1 MHIKTLIITGS
12 LSLIIAVCSI
22 TPVEAAESA
31 SFQFIFNPVVTVSQ
45 DGDAL
50 SPSYRWKESEIS
62 WQARVE
68 EPQESNEE
76 AAPAD
81 TTSSSGDHTNAG
93 GTRRAVASVQAP
105 SPSPSQNSP
114 QEVGANPSPPP
125 QVVLS
130 PVHAP
135 SAVGAT
141 AVTEIAARLSA
152 PIPAAKPSPVP
163 KAYVAMHEGPVPPTS
178 TQANAST
185 AQRQTYTQLAAQ
197 LLNGTGLGAI
207 GARSALILL
216 GSIALGFLISLVNFR
231 RSKAKNKNLHR
242 RKSHR
247 RLKKTS
253 LRHFDALHPLMGM
266 KFFAMLLLCI
276 ILPSIV
282 AAETSVPQRLHYSG
296 SLYDSE
302 GAPIA
307 TQHFMRFSLWTSADA
322 LSDDRTA
329 SGAITLTA
337 AAYAGWQEVQSV
349 TPDAYGQLAVE
360 LGSVTSL
367 PDFDSFSSEQ
377 LLNLVLQVE
386 VRASG
391 TSEADFEIL
400 DPDSSDDT
408 EDRFAFLSVP
418 FALNADKLDRREVG
432 TGSGAIPLLGSGGL
446 LPLSMVPLGTNQES
460 FTINAQNTA
469 ADAVLTFGN
478 DLLPATIRF
487 SAEFNRFEFSHNLYI
502 DGDVTASGA
511 LTVHGNAQFN
521 STMTINGVTYT
532 FPVAEAVSGSVLK
545 TNGSGNLSWSD
556 DHNAPATTIFVD
568 TTTESL
574 TDENV
579 DLWDGTYPSVTLS
592 KPTNRVLVNVLLNGT
607 ADAGDGEIDAFTVH
621 RAIDADPT
629 CSDTI
634 VGGIFSSTFTTRK
647 YDTWSAS
654 ASLIDD
660 PSTTENVRYTVCSS
674 TAATTG
680 GTISN
685 DTSEIHM
692 SLIQL
697 GN

>member
-1 MHIKTLIITGS
+1 MHINTLITTGC
-12 LSLIIAVCSI
+12 LSLIVTVCSV
-22 TPVEAAESA
+22 TPAEAAESA
-31 SFQFIFNPVVTVSQ
+31 SFQFTFNPVVTVSQ

-50 SPSYRWKESEIS
+50 SLSYRWKESEIS
-62 WQARVE
+62 WQAHVVE
-68 EPQESNEE
+68 ESQPSNEE
-76 AAPAD
+76 VAPAD
-81 TTSSSGDHTNAG
+81 TTSSSGDRTNAG

-105 SPSPSQNSP
+105 APSPSQNSP
-114 QEVGANPSPPP
+114 QAVGANPSPPP

-141 AVTEIAARLSA
+141 AVTEIAARFSA
-152 PIPAAKPSPVP
+152 PIPAAKPVPVP
-163 KAYVAMHEGPVPPTS
+163 EAYVAMHEGSVPPTS
-178 TQANAST
+178 TRANAST

-197 LLNGTGLGAI
+197 LLNSTGLGAI

-253 LRHFDALHPLMGM
+253 LRHFDTMRPLMGM

-276 ILPSIV
+276 ILPSM
-282 AAETSVPQRLHYSG
+282 AAAQTSVPQRLHYSG

-329 SGAITLTA
+329 SGAITVTA

-360 LGSVTSL
+360 LGSVSSL
-367 PDFDSFSSEQ
+367 PDFGSFSSEQ

-386 VRASG
+386 VRAVD
-391 TSEADFEIL
+391 TSEAAFEIL

-446 LPLSMVPLGTNQES
+446 LLPSMVPLGTNQES

-469 ADAVLTFGN
+469 ADSVLTFGN

-487 SAEFNRFEFSHNLYI
+487 SAEFNRFEFSHNLYV

-532 FPVAEAVSGSVLK
+532 FPVADAVSGSVLK

-556 DHNAPATTIFVD
+556 DHNAPATTTFTD

-574 TDENV
+574 TDANV
-579 DLWDGTYPSVTLS
+579 DLWDGTYPNITLS
-592 KPTNRVLVNVLLNGT
+592 SLTQTVLVNVMVNGT
-607 ADAGDGEIDAFTVH
+607 ADNNDNETDAFTIH
-621 RAIDADPT
+621 RSTAENPT
-629 CSDTI
+629 CDDPI
-634 VGGIFSSTFTTRK
+634 IGGIFTSTFTTK
-647 YDTWSAS
+647 NNSPWSAS
-654 ASLIDD
+654 ATFLDT
-660 PSTTENVRYTVCSS
+660 PSTTDVVRYTICSDTAS
-674 TAATTG
+674 T
-680 GTISN
+680 GTVSN
-685 DTSEIHM
+685 DTSEIRM